1 MTQLFESPRLRLAPP
16 DPDKDAEIEAGW
28 TQDGEYLRLVDIGPA
43 RPLAPGQVKKKY
55 EQLEKDAQKDFYFAL
70 RLRET
75 PAEGPEGPG
84 RLIGFVRLFW
94 VDWMHGN
101 AGLSL
106 GIGAPADR
114 GQGYGSEALELILR
128 YAFEEM
134 GLHRLTAA
142 TTTYNPGALRFLER
156 HSFRQEVVRRQAV
169 ARDGQRWDV
178 VMLGLLRAEWQ
189 ARQAAAGAA
198 APVGVSAPT
207 ANGAQA
213 GG

>member
-16 DPDKDAEIEAGW
+16 DPEKDAEIEAGW
-28 TQDGEYLRLVDIGPA
+28 THDGEYLRLVDFGPA
-43 RPLAPGQVKKKY
+43 RPLSPGQVKKKY
-55 EQLEKDAQKDFYFAL
+55 EQLEKEAQKEFYFAL

-101 AGLSL
+101 AILNM
-106 GIGAPADR
+106 GIGAAADR
-114 GQGYGSEALELILR
+114 GQGYGSEALGLILR

-134 GLHRLTAA
+134 GLHRLTNWTPA
-142 TTTYNPGALRFLER
+142 YNTGALRFLER
-156 HSFRQEVVRRQAV
+156 HGFRREGLRRRAV

-178 VMLGLLRAEWQ
+178 VMLGLLRAEWEAQ
-189 ARQAAAGAA
+189 RAEGAA
-198 APVGVSAPT
+198 AAAP
-207 ANGAQA
+207 AVNGAQE